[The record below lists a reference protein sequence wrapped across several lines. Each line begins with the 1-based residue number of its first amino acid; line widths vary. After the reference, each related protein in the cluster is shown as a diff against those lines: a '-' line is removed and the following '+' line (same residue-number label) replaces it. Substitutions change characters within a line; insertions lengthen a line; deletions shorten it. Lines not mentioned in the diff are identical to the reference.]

1 MVVGPFIIANFATI
15 LRRKLKREKLDL
27 EEKQLVIVLSLAT
40 VSSVRFS
47 LCHGTRCDV
56 NNAILRGTKK
66 VVEQPSRL
74 WVC

>member
-40 VSSVRFS
+40 VSPQSVIH
-47 LCHGTRCDV
+47 CAMIPA
-56 NNAILRGTKK
+56 AI
-66 VVEQPSRL
+66 
-74 WVC
+74 